1 MSDNKMNT
9 KVEGRELVMERIFD
23 APRDLVFKTFS
34 KSEHLA
40 AWWGPAGWETENR
53 QFEFEPGGVWHFCM
67 RCADKN
73 QGDLYGQESW
83 GKAVFHEIVEPEKI
97 VYTDSFSD
105 AEGNTMEEM
114 PSIQI
119 TILFVEHEDNTK
131 LIVRSQ
137 FASAEA
143 LQQVMDMGVVQGFS
157 SQFDGLDDLLKA
169 LQLGSE

>member
-1 MSDNKMNT
+1 
-9 KVEGRELVMERIFD
+9 
-23 APRDLVFKTFS
+23 
-34 KSEHLA
+34 
-40 AWWGPAGWETENR
+40 
-53 QFEFEPGGVWHFCM
+53 
-67 RCADKN
+67 
-73 QGDLYGQESW
+73 
-83 GKAVFHEIVEPEKI
+83 VEPEKI

-169 LQLGSE
+169 LQLGSK